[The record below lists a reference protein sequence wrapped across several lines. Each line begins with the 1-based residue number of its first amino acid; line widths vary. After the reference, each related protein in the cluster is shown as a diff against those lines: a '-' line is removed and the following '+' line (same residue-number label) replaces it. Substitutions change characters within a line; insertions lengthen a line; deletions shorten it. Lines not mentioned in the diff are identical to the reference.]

1 MKRKTGQSLRKHH
14 DDEIESQ
21 IMTIKAD
28 REDEVLS
35 AEAPNSVTANI
46 SSTAVSSTSEPDQTE
61 SDFTL
66 LEAGTAD
73 MSPHLATAARPS
85 DDWHEYEDILNPEN
99 YFDKLDQLE
108 GKVVLNSSLE
118 YFQQSLYIIEK
129 SHHRLPGLSSD
140 KDLLAAMGA
149 LQEVIDQDDEVW
161 RARYGIILRSLC
173 ESYSV
178 VLQVLE
184 NLDFLGKSGFCG
196 SFFTILVATTHRPE
210 VAQVF
215 RVERTTVDTIAE
227 SIRRSIL
234 ALAALSSRLK
244 ADSQYYS
251 QLPQGLSSMLEV
263 PKRHCTELLDGMGL
277 LVQGPID
284 EGSSLETMPEVIIIR
299 LATLIMNLGLVMYS
313 GSHGSDIEKCL
324 GTHVTPGDQSPTME
338 GVRTPPT
345 VTSGESLDE
354 VNPSRLQVLNEAA
367 TYGFQCSM
375 KRLACLEEF
384 IGSSV
389 WVFEHLQAE
398 PVSAVS
404 ERRLFVSTSIEDFSD
419 MWGPVWAV
427 PSKKRNLIR
436 HYNVS
441 KGLIG
446 RVSPNY
452 FLGLNIDACE
462 IPCHWKSWAELS
474 AGGKDLPFD
483 FDDLPIKPSDKL
495 LIGLPFRDNSIC
507 QSRLSDSKIQLIRAA
522 GRLVPP
528 GTFPEAWFTDTYQIG
543 GSASFPGGGVSTQ
556 WTRKKRPRRTRKEAI
571 WDNIKNSPQSFHPGI
586 FDLLLGLEVSH
597 CTGNA
602 KRVKMKDVFGL
613 DPVKN
618 YLKEVQP
625 ELYNSALG
633 GQFFEALSNS
643 DTSILRRFW
652 ESLSAQKRLD
662 VVTMVQVVIYPLQF
676 TGVRRGVRE
685 DGNFGVGY
693 LSSGNDAQIILLDR
707 HLNDWTGAVKDSETV
722 TAYAIMS
729 DACFEMD
736 LGGYKTCLCKSRGC
750 VAGYTV
756 LGTQIIVPYG
766 IPDHGQSCCF
776 RLGEQGRLDI
786 ISRMDDC
793 ILAKREQAKIREVL
807 NKIKKLV
814 QPQKE
819 IVFDRELV
827 TDAAI
832 GGQIFQ
838 VYIQS
843 QELSNFGWGKFVYG
857 Y

>member
-61 SDFTL
+61 SDYTL

-85 DDWHEYEDILNPEN
+85 DDWHEYEDILNPEK

-161 RARYGIILRSLC
+161 RARYEIILRSLC

-184 NLDFLGKSGFCG
+184 NLDFLRESGFCG
-196 SFFTILVATTHRPE
+196 SFFTILVATKHRRE

-215 RVERTTVDTIAE
+215 RVERNTVDTIAE

-263 PKRHCTELLDGMGL
+263 PKHHCTDLLDGMGL
-277 LVQGPID
+277 LDQGPID

-324 GTHVTPGDQSPTME
+324 GTHVTPGDQSSTME

-389 WVFEHLQAE
+389 WVFERLRAE

-427 PSKKRNLIR
+427 PSKERDLIR

-452 FLGLNIDACE
+452 FLDLNIDACE

-483 FDDLPIKPSDKL
+483 FDNLPIKQSDKL
-495 LIGLPFRDNSIC
+495 LIGLPFQDNSIC
-507 QSRLSDSKIQLIRAA
+507 QSRLSDIDIELIKAA
-522 GRLVPP
+522 SRLVPP
-528 GTFPEAWFTDTYQIG
+528 GTFEEVWFTDTYQIG
-543 GSASFPGGGVSTQ
+543 WSASFPGGGVSTQ

-586 FDLLLGLEVSH
+586 FDLWLGLEVSH

-618 YLKEVQP
+618 YLREVQP
-625 ELYNSALG
+625 GLYNSDLG

-643 DTSILRRFW
+643 DTSILRLFW
-652 ESLSAQKRLD
+652 ERLSAQDRHD

-676 TGVRRGVRE
+676 TGVRE
-685 DGNFGVGY
+685 DKNFGVGY
-693 LSSGNDAQIILLDR
+693 LSSGNGAQIILLDR

-736 LGGYKTCLCKSRGC
+736 SGDHKTCLCKSRRC

-756 LGTQIIVPYG
+756 LKTQIIVPYG

-776 RLGEQGRLDI
+776 RLGEQGRLNI
-786 ISRMDDC
+786 IRRTNDY
-793 ILAKREQAKIREVL
+793 ILAKWEQANIREVL
-807 NKIKKLV
+807 HNKIKKLV